1 MKVLRQHRRRRLNAS
16 SLAGSVLIAGLTL
29 IGGCAADHATPPKV
43 VYESG
48 LKVVH
53 VERDPDSTSNSHPVN
68 ITPSE
73 IGTLLRGV
81 RTWERRNIVH
91 RLFAGQADKTRA
103 FRDDEIALLA
113 PPLSKALARA
123 DPSERV
129 YFHLSHPTEDGLEET
144 STGWLS
150 VRDSILYLSLSEVH
164 DKHGP
169 GPDIS
174 KYDRQMPNVPEVS
187 APFDV
192 IFEPEEYLVKVRSAG
207 RFYAPDQREELQI
220 RYREALSAMP
230 SYPIK
235 DQRERVEPQP

>member
-1 MKVLRQHRRRRLNAS
+1 MNGRKRGGTQLRILVSLSILASASGLVLS
-16 SLAGSVLIAGLTL
+16 
-29 IGGCAADHATPPKV
+29 GCTSKPATPSKI

-48 LKVVH
+48 LKVVRL
-53 VERDPDSTSNSHPVN
+53 EQDPDSTANSHPV
-68 ITPSE
+68 TLTASE
-73 IGTLLRGV
+73 VGTLLRGV
-81 RTWERRNIVH
+81 RTWERRNPIH
-91 RLFAGQADKTRA
+91 RLFAGKADRTRA
-103 FRDDEIALLA
+103 FRDDEIVVLA
-113 PPLSKALARA
+113 PALSTALAEA
-123 DPSERV
+123 SPSERV
-129 YFHLSHPTEDGLEET
+129 YFHLSYPTEEGYEET
-144 STGWLS
+144 STGWLA
-150 VRDSILYLSLSEVH
+150 VRDPILYLSLSEVH

-192 IFEPEEYLVKVRSAG
+192 IFEPEEYVVKVRSAG

-235 DQRERVEPQP
+235 DPSERIRPQP

>member
-1 MKVLRQHRRRRLNAS
+1 
-16 SLAGSVLIAGLTL
+16 
-29 IGGCAADHATPPKV
+29 

-48 LKVVH
+48 LKVVQL
-53 VERDPDSTSNSHPVN
+53 EQDPDSTAHSHPATL
-68 ITPSE
+68 TPSE
-73 IGTLLRGV
+73 VATLLRGV
-81 RTWERRNIVH
+81 RTWERRNFIH
-91 RLFAGQADKTRA
+91 RLFAGKADRTRA
-103 FRDDEIALLA
+103 FRDDEIAVLA
-113 PPLSKALARA
+113 PALSKALAEA
-123 DPSERV
+123 SPPERV
-129 YFHLSHPTEDGLEET
+129 YFHLSYPTEEGYEET

-150 VRDSILYLSLSEVH
+150 VHDPILYLSLSEVH

-192 IFEPEEYLVKVRSAG
+192 IFEPEEYLVNVRSVG

-230 SYPIK
+230 T
-235 DQRERVEPQP
+235 

>member
-1 MKVLRQHRRRRLNAS
+1 MK
-16 SLAGSVLIAGLTL
+16 SVRHDQSRWRTSARFSIATL
-29 IGGCAADHATPPKV
+29 ITGLSVITGCATKPAAPPKI

-53 VERDPDSTSNSHPVN
+53 LEQDPDSTSNSHPVAL
-68 ITPSE
+68 TPSE
-73 IGTLLRGV
+73 VGTLLRGV
-81 RTWERRNIVH
+81 RTWERRNIIH
-91 RLFAGQADKTRA
+91 RLFAGKADRTRA
-103 FRDDEIALLA
+103 FRDDEIAVLA
-113 PPLSKALARA
+113 PALSKALAQA

-144 STGWLS
+144 STGWVS
-150 VRDSILYLSLSEVH
+150 VRDPILYLSLSEVH

-192 IFEPEEYLVKVRSAG
+192 IFEPEEYLVKARSAG

-230 SYPIK
+230 VYPIK
-235 DQRERVEPQP
+235 DQSGRKELQP